1 MHVTETLSD
10 GLRRQFKVVLPA
22 ATVDGHIHAKLV
34 EIGKTV
40 KIPGFRPGKIPMS
53 LLQKRYSGSVMG
65 EVLETAVQ
73 DSTNQAMNDRGLRP
87 AMQPKVEIVS
97 FAPGIDLEF
106 TLDFETLPDV
116 PEPDLA
122 GITLER
128 MTAEVA
134 DEKIDEN
141 LAKLATNRKNYTT
154 VDPARPSELGDQVV
168 IDFLGKIDDVAFD
181 GGAAEKFALT
191 LGSGQFIP
199 GFEAQLVGASV
210 GDERV
215 VNVTFPADYGSAE
228 LAGKDAAFEV
238 KVHEVRAASLPELDD
253 AFAKTLGL
261 EDAAALRQAV
271 RDQLTREYQGA
282 ARQRLKRGLL
292 DILSDGHDFKVPE
305 GMVTAEFDSIWR
317 EVEESRAR
325 GITDPDAEGKTD
337 DEIKAEFKTIAERRV
352 RLGLLLSDIGRRNNI
367 QVTEDEVRRAVFD
380 QARRYPG
387 KEKDV
392 VDFYRNNP
400 GAIDSLRAPIYE
412 EKVVDFILE
421 MATVTDKPVTPEEL
435 LAEVEA

>member
-73 DSTNQAMNDRGLRP
+73 DSTNQAMSDRGLRP

-141 LAKLATNRKNYTT
+141 LAKLATNRKNYTA

-271 RDQLTREYQGA
+271 RDQ
-282 ARQRLKRGLL
+282 
-292 DILSDGHDFKVPE
+292 
-305 GMVTAEFDSIWR
+305 
-317 EVEESRAR
+317 
-325 GITDPDAEGKTD
+325 
-337 DEIKAEFKTIAERRV
+337 
-352 RLGLLLSDIGRRNNI
+352 
-367 QVTEDEVRRAVFD
+367 
-380 QARRYPG
+380 
-387 KEKDV
+387 
-392 VDFYRNNP
+392 
-400 GAIDSLRAPIYE
+400 
-412 EKVVDFILE
+412 
-421 MATVTDKPVTPEEL
+421 
-435 LAEVEA
+435 